1 MTLLQR
7 HQLIAQFLLL
17 FAVHLFFVKLS
28 SHARATIGLFAH
40 FRKSGL
46 KKAWSEQAVSHWVA
60 DAQMVRDMPYREELV
75 RVMSKCEAVANGQS
89 ENDLSLFM
97 CHETANGGAMMSLEG
112 HLAEL
117 TEKHRLLDEQIIE
130 EAARPGSDDVV
141 LRRMKQEKLKLKEEI
156 ERLKH
161 VTRH

>member
-1 MTLLQR
+1 
-7 HQLIAQFLLL
+7 
-17 FAVHLFFVKLS
+17 
-28 SHARATIGLFAH
+28 
-40 FRKSGL
+40 
-46 KKAWSEQAVSHWVA
+46 
-60 DAQMVRDMPYREELV
+60 MVRDMPYREELV

-97 CHETANGGAMMSLEG
+97 RHETANGGAMMSLEG